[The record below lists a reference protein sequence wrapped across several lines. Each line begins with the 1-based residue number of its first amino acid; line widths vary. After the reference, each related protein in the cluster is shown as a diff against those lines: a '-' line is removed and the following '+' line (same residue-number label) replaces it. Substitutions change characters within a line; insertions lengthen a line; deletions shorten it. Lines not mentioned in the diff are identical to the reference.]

1 MEEEDS
7 FLDSSNL
14 PFLEIRSR
22 DILVFGRTT
31 QTVELFPCR
40 FAQEVGVIKAVANEW
55 APSQSAFILYNEK
68 YLILLLL

>member
-1 MEEEDS
+1 MKRMEEEDS

-40 FAQEVGVIKAVANEW
+40 FAQEVGVIKAVANE
-55 APSQSAFILYNEK
+55 
-68 YLILLLL
+68 